1 MVHQKL
7 TVSSLSN
14 LMRVIVATR
23 ERLAG
28 EIVPVRAEQSSTKDD
43 NEEKYGADRAID
55 LDLTTRST
63 ASSGAD
69 GSIWFKVNIDQVSC
83 VDQIVIYDEDG
94 NRSLTWTCSK
104 TDCSTCEGK
113 WCASFS
119 LTVYREGAVDNV
131 PSVSGCKY
139 GDTVK
144 LQLTV
149 GGGLYVKEISITEK
163 EGEIIYTGR

>member
-1 MVHQKL
+1 
-7 TVSSLSN
+7 
-14 LMRVIVATR
+14 MRDIAATR

-43 NEEKYGADRAID
+43 NEEKFGAHRAID
-55 LDLTTRST
+55 LDLSTRSS

-69 GSIWFKVNIDQVSC
+69 GSIWFKVNIGQVSC
-83 VDQIVIYDEDG
+83 VDQIMLYTKDG
-94 NRSLTWTCSK
+94 DRSLTWTCSK

-144 LQLTV
+144 LQLIV
-149 GGGLYVKEISITEK
+149 SNILYVQEISITEK
-163 EGEIIYTGR
+163 KGEIIFIRR